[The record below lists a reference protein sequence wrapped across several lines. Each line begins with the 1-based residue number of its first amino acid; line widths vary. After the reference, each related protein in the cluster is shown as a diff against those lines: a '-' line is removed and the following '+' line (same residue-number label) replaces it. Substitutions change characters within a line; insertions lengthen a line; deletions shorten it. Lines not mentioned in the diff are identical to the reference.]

1 MQNINDMS
9 PEELMQLEIE
19 KAMRANNNMGDPDL
33 ENEKALFEKLRAP
46 FSKDAYSQDTSRGF
60 ALTSLKAQYVVER
73 LNEVLGFMNWSHGGE
88 YELQEDGSVLFKG
101 ALVVNLDGRTNRFF
115 GVGYAAKK
123 KNIGDAYK
131 GAKTDSLSKCASQIG
146 VGNDAF
152 KGLVDPNTF
161 ELKTTGSAGTATTTQ
176 AKAAAKS
183 VSTPAAPKKF
193 ARKSTKQ
200 VSSKTTTKGKSL

>member
-1 MQNINDMS
+1 MQDINNLT
-9 PEELMQLEIE
+9 PEQLMQREIE
-19 KAMRANNNMGDPDL
+19 KQMQLNNNAGDPDL

-73 LNEVLGFMNWSHGGE
+73 LNEVLGFMNWSHGGD
-88 YELQEDGSVLFKG
+88 YEVQEDGSVLFKG

-115 GVGYAAKK
+115 GVGYAGKK

-152 KGLVDPNTF
+152 KGLVNPNTF
-161 ELKTTGSAGTATTTQ
+161 ELKNTGGTVTTTQ

-200 VSSKTTTKGKSL
+200 VSSKTSSKGKSL